1 MILVD
6 TSVLVDVLK
15 GVQNEKSALFKRIV
29 ERNLSYGISEYTYLE
44 LLQGARNHKEYNNLN
59 EYLLDMTIYM
69 LPKTVEIY
77 EQAASMYFNLRR
89 QGVTPRSTIDVL
101 IALTA
106 IEHGLMLLHNDKDF
120 DAMGN
125 KVAKLKSYS

>member
-44 LLQGARNHKEYNNLN
+44 LLQGARNHKEYSNLN
-59 EYLLDMTIYM
+59 DYLLDMTIYM

-89 QGVTPRSTIDVL
+89 QGVTPRSTIDVI
-101 IALTA
+101 IAFTA

-120 DAMGN
+120 DAMEDN
-125 KVAKLKSYS
+125 VAELKSYV

>member
-15 GVQNEKSALFKRIV
+15 GVQNEKSALFKRII
-29 ERNLSYGISEYTYLE
+29 EHNLSYGISEYTYLE
-44 LLQGARNHKEYNNLN
+44 LLQGARNHKEYSNLN

-69 LPKTVEIY
+69 LSKTVEIY
-77 EQAASMYFNLRR
+77 EHAASMYFNLRR
-89 QGVTPRSTIDVL
+89 QGVIPRSTIDVL

-106 IEHGLMLLHNDKDF
+106 IEHGLTLLHNDKDF
-120 DAMGN
+120 DAMVN
-125 KVAKLKSYS
+125 KIPELRSCS